1 MAASLITVGYF
12 LKAPQMQFPS
22 FETLA
27 TPLVFIKFKITR
39 SCYNMSMNNSTIANW
54 FFYDHVD
61 ATIAPTA
68 AKDYNEPKE

>member
-1 MAASLITVGYF
+1 MSSPT
-12 LKAPQMQFPS
+12 
-22 FETLA
+22 FEMVA
-27 TPLVFIKFKITR
+27 TPPGTYQIQDYK

-54 FFYDHVD
+54 FFYGHVD

>member
-1 MAASLITVGYF
+1 
-12 LKAPQMQFPS
+12 
-22 FETLA
+22 
-27 TPLVFIKFKITR
+27 
-39 SCYNMSMNNSTIANW
+39 MSMNNSTIANW